1 MRTLRFFCL
10 FMLVAC
16 CFGSPITVPNSGQG
30 AAWFTGYV
38 DTVPSGG
45 GFDYLLGWSFEVRI
59 DYRLSGW
66 DGVTPLVI
74 LYGLGGSPVC
84 DTFGVHT
91 NCVADFSGPIG
102 SGPDGVGISI
112 ANGQLTSIFDFDGE
126 HAVNWSS
133 ATPDRWSG
141 HWTVFTTPSIFI
153 SGNISGPVTD
163 VEMAATPEPSAA
175 ATMVLGLGALL
186 CIWQLRNAHRRP
198 RAS

>member
-16 CFGSPITVPNSGQG
+16 CFGSPITVHNSGQG

-66 DGVTPLVI
+66 DGVTPFSI
-74 LYGLGGSPVC
+74 YTG
-84 DTFGVHT
+84 FGQNMCHSGPFFPPDANT
-91 NCVADFSGPIG
+91 NCIVDWSGPVN
-102 SGPDGVGISI
+102 PDILGFSI
-112 ANGQLTSIFDFDGE
+112 ADGQLTGITDLNGSQ
-126 HAVNWSS
+126 AVIWDS

-141 HWTVFTTPSIFI
+141 YWLSEDGSIR
-153 SGNISGPVTD
+153 GDISGP
-163 VEMAATPEPSAA
+163 
-175 ATMVLGLGALL
+175 G
-186 CIWQLRNAHRRP
+186 
-198 RAS
+198 